1 MRKQSFEWINDVES
15 GDRER
20 MRETFPWA
28 QQMADC
34 PQDILYHAEGDVWTH
49 TMMVLTNAENRS
61 GPEDLTIMRLAAM
74 FHDCAK
80 PETTVFEWSESEQR
94 DRVRQPNHARK
105 GADKAWR
112 SLVDAGYDMSIAREV
127 VSLCFW
133 HQRPTHIN
141 EQSHAAGRIC
151 RYVAEGGRWDRL
163 LELCRSDQS
172 GRISPNVE
180 DGMLALDLLE
190 IDIRELSDNLGYD
203 LMSGEMPDSPE
214 WRVRMGEKW
223 SADPF
228 YSPPREDK
236 NTLTVM
242 SGLPGSGKS
251 TWARENGGDATV
263 ISLDQIRSEFRRY
276 KRNQEFEGKC
286 FQEAS
291 KRLRQALA
299 AKQDVI
305 WDACCLDERSRVK
318 ILGLGRS
325 YDANTRVVSID
336 DPYHDAFQ
344 RNSERENPVPNSV
357 MEGMANSRE
366 MVLMTEAHQVLSVR
380 DGISLDISVKRE
392 PVTAPQP

>member
-112 SLVDAGYDMSIAREV
+112 SLVDAGYDMNIAREV

-141 EQSHAAGRIC
+141 EQSYPAGRIS
-151 RYVAEGGRWDRL
+151 RYVAEGDEGGR
-163 LELCRSDQS
+163 
-172 GRISPNVE
+172 V
-180 DGMLALDLLE
+180 
-190 IDIRELSDNLGYD
+190 
-203 LMSGEMPDSPE
+203 
-214 WRVRMGEKW
+214 
-223 SADPF
+223 
-228 YSPPREDK
+228 
-236 NTLTVM
+236 
-242 SGLPGSGKS
+242 
-251 TWARENGGDATV
+251 
-263 ISLDQIRSEFRRY
+263 
-276 KRNQEFEGKC
+276 
-286 FQEAS
+286 
-291 KRLRQALA
+291 
-299 AKQDVI
+299 
-305 WDACCLDERSRVK
+305 
-318 ILGLGRS
+318 
-325 YDANTRVVSID
+325 
-336 DPYHDAFQ
+336 
-344 RNSERENPVPNSV
+344 
-357 MEGMANSRE
+357 
-366 MVLMTEAHQVLSVR
+366 
-380 DGISLDISVKRE
+380 
-392 PVTAPQP
+392 